1 MSICSIFIKLKDFM
15 ICFFFFFFQQGREN
29 EDGEPESK
37 KASLEEASEG
47 RHRLVHC
54 FTCSL
59 TKCGMLLYAVT

>member
-1 MSICSIFIKLKDFM
+1 M
-15 ICFFFFFFQQGREN
+15 ICFFFFFQQGREN